1 MKSYA
6 INRFNIGDKVYY
18 VTEDNDVDVGIRMC
32 TVLFIDFYENCIVYT
47 LSDGQ
52 RRSKNL
58 YSTYEKA
65 YEEWK
70 KL

>member
-6 INRFNIGDKVYY
+6 TNRFDVGDKVFY
-18 VTEDNDVDVGIRMC
+18 VTENNDTDVGIRMC
-32 TVLFIDFYENCIVYT
+32 TILYIDFYENCNVYT

-58 YSTYEKA
+58 YNTYEEA
-65 YEEWK
+65 YENGEFK
-70 KL
+70 